1 MCKALTGLK
10 SSFHADPGVAF
21 LHPLL
26 VEPDAMGAASSA
38 ELPEIFLPAEMFV
51 PDYNDAADDLIDHPA
66 EKAEEDSS
74 PLAFLWK

>member
-1 MCKALTGLK
+1 
-10 SSFHADPGVAF
+10 
-21 LHPLL
+21 
-26 VEPDAMGAASSA
+26 MGAASSA